1 MKKIILFVCAALL
14 AVSCVYPFSVD
25 DSSSVDRLVVF
36 GDIIV
41 GDEFEI
47 RVSKLEP
54 LYVEED
60 APEFD
65 YSLAHLTDLW
75 VEGSDGSTYKGDFSA
90 AAGTCKVNMKSASTE
105 ADYRLHFVCNRKEY
119 ISDWRH
125 ADTRVAV
132 DSLYYQLDFE
142 KNKFRAKVDFHAD
155 GSSKYFSVTYKEVWE
170 YTAAY
175 KAKYEYIPRDMTQY
189 PGRYKYG
196 LVQPLTNPNY
206 RCWNTAYSRGFQ
218 VLTSESLTQ
227 SVFKDVEL
235 ASLNRTDSKLSNCY
249 FMEVSVMP
257 VAQDA
262 YEYMNHID
270 EMANS
275 LGDLFSPNPS
285 EMRGNI
291 RCVDDPDEFVIGF
304 VSVTHKSTKS
314 MYVIDSVLK
323 FYKTSGIFM
332 PADEVGEYHW
342 PSYYNKGWVPFDY
355 DPDKKM
361 AWWTP
366 FDCADCR
373 AAGGTR
379 TKPEGWPTKGI

>member
-25 DSSSVDRLVVF
+25 VSSSVDRLVVF

-54 LYVEED
+54 LYVEEGE
-60 APEFD
+60 PEFD
-65 YSLAHLTDLW
+65 NRVTELSDLW
-75 VEGSDGSTYKGDFSA
+75 VEGSDGSTFKGVLMSDQGIS
-90 AAGTCKVNMKSASTE
+90 KVDMKSASLS
-105 ADYRLHFVCNRKEY
+105 ADYRLHFIYKHKEY
-119 ISDWRH
+119 ISEWGH
-125 ADTRVAV
+125 SDTRVNV

-142 KNKFRAKVDFHAD
+142 KEKFRAKVDFHAD
-155 GSSKYFSVTYKEVWE
+155 GPSKFFSVTYKEVWE
-170 YTAAY
+170 YTAPY
-175 KAKYEYIPRDMTQY
+175 KAKFEYIPRDMTTS
-189 PGRYKYG
+189 PGKYRYG
-196 LVQPLTNPNY
+196 LVQPLANPNY

-218 VLTSESLTQ
+218 MLTSESLTQ

-235 ASLNRTDSKLSNCY
+235 ARLNRTDSKLSNCY
-249 FMEVSVMP
+249 QMEVSVMP
-257 VAQDA
+257 VSQDA
-262 YEYMNHID
+262 YEYMQHID
-270 EMANS
+270 EMSHS

-291 RCVDDPDEFVIGF
+291 RCTSDPDEFIIGF

-323 FYKTSGIFM
+323 FYKTTGQVYPSQTI
-332 PADEVGEYHW
+332 GEYSW
-342 PSYYNKGWVPFDY
+342 PTYYNKGWVPYDY
-355 DPDKKM
+355 DPDTKQ

-366 FDCADCR
+366 AYCADCR
-373 AAGGTR
+373 ALGGTR